1 MRNST
6 GFTAILLALVSL
18 CSPISPAN
26 AAAEKPSAKPVAP
39 ASSREKSPLDTRI
52 DQLIPLLK
60 DQYPLEQYFSPTF
73 LNAIPPA
80 QFKAVTQGIRAQ
92 YGDPTHIMSVTPRG
106 SVGATVKLA
115 FAKAIAT
122 VELDVEGAA
131 PHKTI
136 GLLISGF
143 AATGDSIEQL
153 QSDFKALPG
162 HSGYLLAEVRDDGS
176 TRTIASLN
184 PGQQFAIASTFK
196 LYILAEL
203 SAQVKAGTR
212 KWSDVVPLSHS
223 SYSSVATQGWP
234 KDSPVTL
241 HTLAGWMISVSDNG
255 ATDTLLH
262 LLGRETV
269 ERKLATIG
277 HSAPD
282 KALPFLSTVEAF
294 ALKANPDLRA
304 RFLKATE
311 AQQRDLLDTQKALLT
326 LDKIGGGTI
335 GGAPASIDTIEW
347 FASPADILT
356 LMRSLRMQRD
366 DRMMAIM
373 GINNGLGAA
382 IKKDWQYMGYKGGS
396 EPGVISMSY
405 LLRSHTGKWY
415 VATGSWNDTSNEVDH
430 AKFSALIARLIG
442 MAGHK

>member
-6 GFTAILLALVSL
+6 VLTITMLALASL
-18 CSPISPAN
+18 CSPLSPAN
-26 AAAEKPSAKPVAP
+26 AALEKSPAKPVAP
-39 ASSREKSPLDTRI
+39 AASLAKSPLDTRI

-60 DQYPLEQYFSPTF
+60 DQYPLEQFFSPTF

-80 QFKAVTQGIRAQ
+80 QFKTVTQGIRAQ
-92 YGDPTHIMSVTPRG
+92 YGDPTHIVSITPR
-106 SVGATVKLA
+106 SPFGATVKLA

-122 VELDVEGAA
+122 VELDVEGIA
-131 PHKTI
+131 PHKGI

-153 QSDFKALPG
+153 NADFKALPG
-162 HSGYLLAEVRDDGS
+162 SSGYLLAEVRDDGS
-176 TRTIASLN
+176 THTIASLN

-212 KWSDVVPLSHS
+212 KWNDVVPLSHRSHS
-223 SYSSVATQGWP
+223 SPATQSWP

-241 HTLAGWMISVSDNG
+241 HTLAAWMISVSDNG
-255 ATDTLLH
+255 ATDSLLNI
-262 LLGRETV
+262 LGRETV

-282 KALPFLSTVEAF
+282 KTLPFLSTVEAF
-294 ALKANPDLRA
+294 ALKANPDLRM
-304 RFLKATE
+304 RFLNATE
-311 AQQRDLLDTQKALLT
+311 AQQRDLLNTQKALLT
-326 LDKIGGGTI
+326 LDKIDGSTI

-347 FASPADILT
+347 FASPADILA
-356 LMRSLRMQRD
+356 LMKSLRMQRD
-366 DRMMAIM
+366 DQMMAIM

-382 IKKDWQYMGYKGGS
+382 IRKDWQFMGYKGGS

-405 LLRSHTGKWY
+405 LLRSKTGKWY
-415 VATGSWNDTSNEVDH
+415 VATGSWNDTSREVDH
-430 AKFSALIARLIG
+430 AKFTALIARLIG
-442 MAGHK
+442 MAK